1 MPLDSREDMSIS
13 DNHPKLSTIQSTAS
27 TALTG
32 GKRKREN
39 ALSAAKGDQNGS
51 DQGGTRLEQLH
62 QLFKDTVDILK
73 SHDITSPSILDYP
86 IPSIPSESPVAKK
99 ARLATS
105 PKNASIASLVGSK
118 GYNSI
123 SALFRDLEAVTASVL
138 AGLENKT
145 PGGEDGDRAK
155 IRNEAH
161 PEAIRA
167 TALKQEFNAIIVREL
182 LQRPHLLDRS
192 KSNDQKSTP
201 EDGIPG
207 KSSFTSDHSVDRDEN
222 NYATVLTLF
231 GGSNQPK
238 QLFSS
243 LKAQSNTSSF
253 ETEKLKSTVSEVGLP
268 NGISFTKIVPVQSKE
283 KGDNIKNVPVL
294 KELFAPPSSIPS
306 LNPPRQSRH
315 TATRSSSVN
324 WYNPTEA
331 TTPNRTSR
339 RDSFSTQPLSTG
351 QWLSYNVAP
360 STKDLSSPDSKRKQR
375 DRALSF
381 GEPQN
386 EPSER
391 TRALHRQAK
400 EDALFRSAYS
410 TFSPDR
416 DNAAAI
422 LSERSKNR
430 LWWKRIGEQRYLNSI
445 SWPSHEPND
454 DEIDGLS
461 NPDLETGD
469 SVQEISL
476 EDAVESWV
484 PEENPLEAAEEQQRP
499 RTEDIA
505 SKDVD
510 EILNGISELLETLNS
525 YQDVRNSSL
534 TTNAR
539 TPASQNPQLAAMTGT
554 PMSPSADE
562 GEIYNMLKSQLSIM
576 VSSLPPYALTKL
588 DGEKLSVLNVNTKI
602 QVETP
607 NFPGSLEE
615 DEISTKGRLPAASVA
630 ASYPTRTPSAT
641 VGLAP
646 RNNYL
651 ATSTPAATSHRPGHV
666 PQTVPTRPTAAASY
680 LTNQQYPTRPP
691 PASQYFANNARPSY
705 PTQRPM
711 PSSTP
716 DRYSYSATQ
725 QYGQQPARQSYVNG
739 YNQYPQQNGTAYGQG
754 YAHSQQPSAATRMP
768 QASYPQSARPS
779 QSYSYAPTPKPSGGS
794 ASPSKA
800 AMQYAA
806 HGYANQ
812 NTPSHPPS
820 HPRPP
825 AYQQQASQYTSQNP
839 TSPQVNGIS
848 SSQRPQA
855 NNDQAVHANQQE
867 ASVGDAGRGNSNTP
881 QPVNAGQTTPGQVN
895 GASMGQQNGLTA
907 VQTG

>member
-13 DNHPKLSTIQSTAS
+13 DNHLTPSTDPSTTSA
-27 TALTG
+27 ALTG

-39 ALSAAKGDQNGS
+39 ALSAATGNQDGS
-51 DQGGTRLEQLH
+51 EQGGTQLEQLH

-73 SHDITSPSILDYP
+73 SHDVSSPSILDYP
-86 IPSIPSESPVAKK
+86 IPIVPSESPVAKK

-105 PKNASIASLVGSK
+105 TKNTSIASLVASN
-118 GYNSI
+118 GYHSI
-123 SALFRDLEAVTASVL
+123 SGLFRDLEAVTASVVE
-138 AGLENKT
+138 GLENKT
-145 PGGEDGDRAK
+145 SGGEDGDRPK
-155 IRNEAH
+155 IRNEPH
-161 PEAIRA
+161 PEAVRA
-167 TALKQEFNAIIVREL
+167 MALKQEFNAIILREL
-182 LQRPHLLDRS
+182 LQRPYLLDRS
-192 KSNDQKSTP
+192 KNNSRTSIS

-207 KSSFTSDHSVDRDEN
+207 KSSFTPDQSIDREET

-243 LKAQSNTSSF
+243 LKAQRDTSSSA
-253 ETEKLKSTVSEVGLP
+253 TEQFKGRVSEVGLP
-268 NGISFTKIVPVQSKE
+268 NGINFTKIVPVHSKD
-283 KGDNIKNVPVL
+283 KRDNTKDVPVL
-294 KELFAPPSSIPS
+294 KDLFAPPSNIPS

-331 TTPNRTSR
+331 TAPTRTGR
-339 RDSFSTQPLSTG
+339 RDSFSTQPLSTA
-351 QWLSYNVAP
+351 QWLIYNVAP

-410 TFSPDR
+410 AFAPDR
-416 DNAAAI
+416 DNSGA
-422 LSERSKNR
+422 LVSERNKNR
-430 LWWKRIGEQRYLNSI
+430 LWWKRVGEQRYLNSI
-445 SWPSHEPND
+445 SWPSQEPND

-461 NPDLETGD
+461 NPDMETGD
-469 SVQEISL
+469 GVQEVSL

-484 PEENPLEAAEEQQRP
+484 PEANPLEAADEQQRP
-499 RTEDIA
+499 RTEDVA

-510 EILNGISELLETLNS
+510 EILQGISELLETLNS

-554 PMSPSADE
+554 PTSPSADE
-562 GEIYNMLKSQLSIM
+562 IDIYNMLKSQLSIM
-576 VSSLPPYALTKL
+576 VSSLPPYALARL
-588 DGEKLSVLNVNTKI
+588 DGEKLGVLNVNTKI

-615 DEISTKGRLPAASVA
+615 DEISTKGRLPAASIA
-630 ASYPTRTPSAT
+630 ASYPTRTPSAA

-651 ATSTPAATSHRPGHV
+651 ATSTPAAISHRPSHV

-680 LTNQQYPTRPP
+680 LTNQQYATRPP
-691 PASQYFANNARPSY
+691 SASQYFANSARPSY

-711 PSSTP
+711 SSSTP

-779 QSYSYAPTPKPSGGS
+779 QSYNYAPTPTPSAGS

-806 HGYANQ
+806 QGYANQ
-812 NTPSHPPS
+812 NTPS

-825 AYQQQASQYTSQNP
+825 AYQQQPSPYTSQNP
-839 TSPQVNGIS
+839 ASPHVNGTS
-848 SSQRPQA
+848 SSQRSQA
-855 NNDQAVHANQQE
+855 NNDQAVHTNQQE
-867 ASVGDAGRGNSNTP
+867 ASIGHAGRGNSNTP
-881 QPVNAGQTTPGQVN
+881 QPVNAGQTTPGLVN